1 MYPRFATR
9 VILRNLSRKPTP
21 AHPQWRA
28 YSDPPASVIRHVDV
42 DPGHSRTPRSALLK
56 VLRSR
61 GLISQATVSD
71 DTFSHLAA
79 RRKLTF
85 YAGIDPT
92 APSLHLGH
100 LLPLMV
106 LFWATICGHNAISLI
121 GGATARVG
129 DPTGRLASRKK
140 VGEDIQT
147 ANLEGIT
154 NQVKGLWWK
163 FWESRG
169 KPDEDTA
176 RWQVL
181 NNADWLGKVNI
192 LEFLKVVGSGTRVG
206 TMLGKDT

>member
-1 MYPRFATR
+1 MYPRLATR
-9 VILRNLSRKPTP
+9 VIVRNLFRKPIT
-21 AHPQWRA
+21 AYSQWRA
-28 YSDPPASVIRHVDV
+28 YSEPAASVIRHVDV
-42 DPGHSRTPRSALLK
+42 NPGHSRTPRSALLN

-71 DTFSHLAA
+71 DTFSHLAV
-79 RRKLTF
+79 RRKLTL

-129 DPTGRLASRKK
+129 DPTGRLASRKQ
-140 VGEDIQT
+140 VGEATQT

-154 NQVKGLWWK
+154 NQVKGLWWNV
-163 FWESRG
+163 WESRG
-169 KPDEDTA
+169 KPAEDTA
-176 RWQVL
+176 RWRVL
-181 NNADWLGKVNI
+181 NNADWLEKVNI
-192 LEFLKVVGSGTRVG
+192 LDFLRVVGSGTRVG